1 VKQPAPAGGLARL
14 QGVIPL
20 LVVYFALA
28 ALYSWQASR
37 RPVPTIF
44 TDELELT
51 QLSRAIA
58 DTGEPARRGDPYGF
72 ATLVAYFLAP
82 VWWLG
87 SSTAAY
93 ATAKTLLVLAMTAT
107 IFPAYALARLAVPPW
122 YALAAAAGATV
133 VPALAYSPILVE
145 EPLAYPLSTLAL
157 WLIALVLVKPGWIR
171 VGVALVAAGTAAWAR
186 TQLAVLFA
194 ILALGLLWLAWDSEP
209 VRRWRTTWSRWDWA
223 GAVVLAI
230 GAVLAFSAAMGH
242 ASASWRETTGFYKD
256 RILDHSVEA
265 LGALTIGI
273 GIVPVLVGIAA
284 LARPR
289 GEEIDARL
297 RAFLV
302 TSVAAIASFVWY
314 AGIKGAYISTVFA
327 TVVAERNL
335 IYLSPIFFA
344 ATALAIARGIG
355 RVWAIAIAAVLTLW
369 VVSTTPLQLDKF
381 PYYEAHGLSIAAFAN
396 RELGW
401 AEGTI
406 EGALIVVALLALAFA
421 IAIRAIRRDSTWY
434 RAIAGSVA
442 ALVLVWTLTAE
453 VYAASGE
460 HDLSVRTSASVPKPY
475 DWVDR
480 ATGGGSVVVIGQ
492 EITDPTSVQV
502 TEFFNPSIR
511 KMWSLDG
518 TAINVGAPVLTPDL
532 EAADG
537 TLTPPPG
544 TDYALAVN
552 GVELQAPVVEKH
564 KEAVLY
570 LLDGRPLKLS
580 AAVTGR
586 STDGWMVAPRGTKVA
601 RAAYTRYDVS
611 HDEPGFVLV
620 KLSRRWLCP
629 KPRGSTRAT
638 VRIGP
643 VGIGPDRQPTISS
656 VTEERS
662 VVLRDC
668 NATGIPLATLDVP
681 WRVEV
686 TVSPT
691 VVLSEIDPSKS
702 DARELG
708 AMLDVEVIPLTG

>member
-1 VKQPAPAGGLARL
+1 VL
-14 QGVIPL
+14 
-20 LVVYFALA
+20 ALA
-28 ALYSWQASR
+28 
-37 RPVPTIF
+37 
-44 TDELELT
+44 
-51 QLSRAIA
+51 
-58 DTGEPARRGDPYGF
+58 
-72 ATLVAYFLAP
+72 
-82 VWWLG
+82 
-87 SSTAAY
+87 
-93 ATAKTLLVLAMTAT
+93 
-107 IFPAYALARLAVPPW
+107 
-122 YALAAAAGATV
+122 
-133 VPALAYSPILVE
+133 
-145 EPLAYPLSTLAL
+145 
-157 WLIALVLVKPGWIR
+157 
-171 VGVALVAAGTAAWAR
+171 
-186 TQLAVLFA
+186 
-194 ILALGLLWLAWDSEP
+194 LLWLAWDSAP
-209 VRRWRTTWSRWDWA
+209 VRRWRTEWSRWDWA
-223 GAVVLAI
+223 GAAVLAI
-230 GAVLAFSAAMGH
+230 GAVLGFSAAMGH
-242 ASASWRETTGFYKD
+242 ASTSWRNTTGFYKD

-284 LARPR
+284 LARPK

-314 AGIKGAYISTVFA
+314 AGIKGAYVSTVFA

-355 RVWAIAIAAVLTLW
+355 RAWAIAIAAILTLW

-406 EGALIVVALLALAFA
+406 EDALIVVALLALAFA
-421 IAIRAIRRDSTWY
+421 IAIRALRPDSTWY
-434 RAIAGSVA
+434 RAIAGSVG

-460 HDLSVRTSASVPKPY
+460 RDLSVRTSASVPRPY

-518 TAINVGAPVLTPDL
+518 TALNVGAPVLTPDL

-537 TLTPPPG
+537 TLTPSPG
-544 TDYALAVN
+544 TDFALAVN
-552 GVELQAPVVEKH
+552 GVELQAPVVERQKN
-564 KEAVLY
+564 AVLY
-570 LLDGRPLKLS
+570 RLDGQPLKLS
-580 AAVTGR
+580 AAITGR
-586 STDGWMVAPRGTKVA
+586 TADGWMVAPRGTKVA

-611 HDEPGFVLV
+611 NDEPGFVVV

-638 VRIGP
+638 VSIGP
-643 VGIGPDRQPTISS
+643 VGIGPDKQPTIAS
-656 VTEERS
+656 VTEQRT

-691 VVLSEIDPSKS
+691 VVLSELDPRSS

-708 AMLDVEVIPLTG
+708 AMLDVAVVPLTR